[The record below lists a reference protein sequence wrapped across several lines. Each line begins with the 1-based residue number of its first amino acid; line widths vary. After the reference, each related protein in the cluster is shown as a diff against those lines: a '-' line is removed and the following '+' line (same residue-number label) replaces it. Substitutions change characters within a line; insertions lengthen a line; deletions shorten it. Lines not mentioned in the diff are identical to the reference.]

1 MMSIAEQAAKS
12 MFVSPS
18 TRRLLFLRDGALVTD
33 DGLERYRVDG
43 ERVFFLDV
51 RQTEDAGDMGRSYSA
66 FNGLKQRV
74 VRLLRAT
81 LFSSIRAR
89 DAQRAF
95 EEFGRL
101 TQGQFVLGVGG
112 GPVRDFSS
120 INLNIGAWPNVEV
133 VADAHSL
140 PYADGSVDHV
150 SCLAVLEHLRRPDI
164 AVQEMI
170 RVLKPGGYI
179 LLETPGLQPYHGYPS
194 HYQNFT
200 TTGHDLLAERF
211 GIEKLSSGAGI
222 GPTSALIT
230 LITEYMRQY
239 LPGGSLIGPLF
250 KGSLGF
256 LLMQLDRLVANRK
269 NAFVLA
275 GSCYFLGRKP
285 PLAIPEQS

>member
-1 MMSIAEQAAKS
+1 MISVAEQAARS

-18 TRRLLFLRDGALVTD
+18 TRRRLFLRDGSLVTE
-33 DGLERYRVDG
+33 DGLERFRIEG

-51 RQTEDAGDMGRSYSA
+51 REVEDAGRMGRSYSA
-66 FNGLKQRV
+66 FNGLKQQI
-74 VRLLRAT
+74 VRFLRAT
-81 LFSSIRAR
+81 LFSSIRAS

-95 EEFGRL
+95 EDFGRL

-120 INLNIGAWPNVEV
+120 INLNIGAWPNVEI

-140 PYADGSVDHV
+140 PYADGSVDHI

-164 AVQEMI
+164 AVQEMV

-200 TTGHDLLAERF
+200 VTGHDLLMERF
-211 GIEKLSSGAGI
+211 GIEKLSAGAGI
-222 GPTSALIT
+222 GPTSALMT
-230 LITEYMRQY
+230 LIAEYMRQY
-239 LPGGSLIGPLF
+239 LPGGALIGPLF
-250 KGSLGF
+250 KGSFGF

-269 NAFVLA
+269 NAYVLA
-275 GSCYFLGRKP
+275 GSSYFLGRKS
-285 PLAIPEQS
+285 PLSASGQS